1 MCLLCHVRQCIVWA
15 LVCLACESI
24 RFSGETRNLSRKNRM
39 LSHFW
44 LWSVTQR
51 TRKAVLSNDAHGT
64 WGLDCGEAWEN
75 LHVKAKCGDFVS
87 VLEETMTITPDWK
100 WEKHHLTS
108 PVTSVAFLGADLI
121 ISGKKNT
128 N

>member
-1 MCLLCHVRQCIVWA
+1 MCHVR
-15 LVCLACESI
+15 LAFESI
-24 RFSGETRNLSRKNRM
+24 RFFRLQKLEPKKPVL
-39 LSHFW
+39 

-64 WGLDCGEAWEN
+64 WGLNGGKAWEY
-75 LHVKAKCGDFVS
+75 LQVKAKCGDFAS
-87 VLEETMTITPDWK
+87 VLEEIMTITPDWK

-121 ISGKKNT
+121 ISGKKKT